1 MAQRLGEKDAATTKT
16 VVVLGGSLGGLA
28 VVHRLLK
35 YTLPRLKHLRLVLVS
50 KNSHFYWNLAS
61 VRAVIPGAIAD
72 DDVLQPIEPGLQ
84 QYPPGSIDFMVG
96 AATALDPEAKKVT
109 VHQTPEA
116 SRHGQEQDIEL
127 GYDLLVVA
135 TGTRPLDIDMPWKA
149 AGSYSQCVASLH
161 DTASRIG
168 AASHIVVAGGGAT
181 GVELAAEIRCAGA
194 KHSPQKTV
202 VLLSSSEVLV
212 GGDGSAER
220 IKKELRRL
228 GIQVRLGVK
237 ATQVDNAAHHSPGKT
252 LVRLSDGSDLLTD
265 LYIPTTGQVPN
276 SEFLPHEWL
285 TDKGLVET
293 DDRMRVLAAPKH
305 TWAVGDIVAQSRP
318 GFLSTEAQ
326 AAGVAHNIERV
337 LQGKDQQIATGP
349 FVDAFLCCLGPSRGA
364 GHIGPIPTPSFLV
377 WAFKGRTLGVE
388 KTPKFVNGTMW

>member
-1 MAQRLGEKDAATTKT
+1 MAQPQTDKDGATTKT

-35 YTLPRLKHLRLVLVS
+35 YTLPRSKHLRLVLVS

-61 VRAVIPGAIAD
+61 VRAVIPNAIAD
-72 DDVLQPIEPGLQ
+72 DDVLRPIEPGLK
-84 QYPPGSIDFMVG
+84 QYPPGSIDFIVG
-96 AATALDPEAKKVT
+96 AATALDPGAKRVT
-109 VHQTPEA
+109 VRKTHQD
-116 SRHGQEQDIEL
+116 HGDGQEQVIDL
-127 GYDLLVVA
+127 DYDLLVVA

-212 GGDGSAER
+212 GGDSSAER
-220 IKKELRRL
+220 INKELRRL

-237 ATQVDNAAHHSPGKT
+237 AARVDSAASRSDGKT
-252 LVRLSDGSDLLTD
+252 LVHLSDGSDLLTD

-276 SEFLPHEWL
+276 SDFLPHEWL
-285 TDKGLVET
+285 TDKGLIET
-293 DDRMRVLAAPKH
+293 DDRMRILAAPAH
-305 TWAVGDIVAQSRP
+305 TWAVGDIVVQSRP

-326 AAGVAHNIERV
+326 AAGVANNIDRV
-337 LQGKDQQIATGP
+337 LHGKDQQIATGP

-377 WAFKGRTLGVE
+377 WALKGRTLGVE